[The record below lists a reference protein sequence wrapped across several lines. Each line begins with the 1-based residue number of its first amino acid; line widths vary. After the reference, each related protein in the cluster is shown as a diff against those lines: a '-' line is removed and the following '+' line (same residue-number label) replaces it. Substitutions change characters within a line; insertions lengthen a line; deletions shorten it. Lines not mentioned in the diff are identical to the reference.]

1 MTTAS
6 DPTASFTLRGALD
19 VFAPSDAPSVP
30 IHLVAAG
37 CGPAT
42 TSDLA
47 ARWAETMGF
56 KGAPKSFALLPAADG
71 SLDSVML
78 GAGGG
83 SAGDPCGPSD
93 LLLGQLAGVLPPG
106 TYRLESGFAKPE
118 LAALSWALGAYR
130 FRRYKSNGTATG
142 NDGLVAR
149 LALPAAIDRMRL
161 LNTAEAIWLGR
172 DLINTPASD
181 LGPADIEAAVRSIG
195 ARHGATVRSIVGEDL
210 LAQNFPMIHAVG
222 RASPR
227 APRLIELD
235 WSKPGGRP
243 DAPKITLVGKGITFD
258 TGGLDIKPASAMLIM
273 KKDMGGAA
281 VALATAHMIMGQ
293 GLDVRLKLLIAS
305 AENSI
310 SGDAFRPGDVLQ
322 SRAGLTVEVGNT
334 DAEGRLVLA
343 DALTLA
349 DEGMPDSV
357 FVFATLTGAARTA
370 LGPDLPALF
379 TNDTI
384 LANRLQDAGEA
395 FGDPMWRLPLWA
407 GYDRNLDSEIADMN
421 NVWESPF
428 AGSIT
433 AALFLKRF
441 VRNAKRFAHIDLY
454 GWRPAPRPLG
464 PKGGAV
470 QTARAV
476 VEVLRAESEAGA

>member
-1 MTTAS
+1 
-6 DPTASFTLRGALD
+6 
-19 VFAPSDAPSVP
+19 
-30 IHLVAAG
+30 
-37 CGPAT
+37 
-42 TSDLA
+42 
-47 ARWAETMGF
+47 
-56 KGAPKSFALLPAADG
+56 
-71 SLDSVML
+71 
-78 GAGGG
+78 
-83 SAGDPCGPSD
+83 
-93 LLLGQLAGVLPPG
+93 
-106 TYRLESGFAKPE
+106 
-118 LAALSWALGAYR
+118 
-130 FRRYKSNGTATG
+130 
-142 NDGLVAR
+142 
-149 LALPAAIDRMRL
+149 
-161 LNTAEAIWLGR
+161 
-172 DLINTPASD
+172 
-181 LGPADIEAAVRSIG
+181 
-195 ARHGATVRSIVGEDL
+195 
-210 LAQNFPMIHAVG
+210 
-222 RASPR
+222 
-227 APRLIELD
+227 
-235 WSKPGGRP
+235 
-243 DAPKITLVGKGITFD
+243 
-258 TGGLDIKPASAMLIM
+258 
-273 KKDMGGAA
+273 
-281 VALATAHMIMGQ
+281 
-293 GLDVRLKLLIAS
+293 LKLLIAS

-322 SRAGLTVEVGNT
+322 SRAGLSVEIGNT

-395 FGDPMWRLPLWA
+395 LGDPMWRLPLWA

-464 PKGGAV
+464 PKGGEV